1 MVNPPPN
8 LMQGIYL
15 VQAGRKVEA
24 LAYLRHAA
32 RTEAI
37 GSEGWLWLA
46 AATDDLEEYRYCVQM
61 ALQQDAAHPVA
72 RQMRDEL
79 ARRGVPVAYA
89 PGDGTGAGYAHLE
102 NGDLPHS
109 GTRRRRVLLAVMVLL
124 LVAAFVAAAY
134 IVTTTGVLKDAV
146 DEVDQAL
153 TGTETSF
160 RVGSAP
166 SFRFRVD
173 LPESWIPADED
184 RADWQTARAALE
196 AAFPP
201 SGDQVNLWEQ
211 VYESFSAVTRDP
223 VYGGVLPNVRLVNTD
238 QDALAREGM
247 VAALTLQE
255 ILPLPEVDAGEEPT
269 VCNRMRALQRVAQS
283 DGSTASV
290 PDNEVIA
297 SALVERDLPQDCVF
311 YIQRRYT
318 NQLPQQIAFALG
330 PEQAPDAFRAVTIA
344 VPVGAERY
352 AVWWLTF
359 ADEAAEAYQDTLDHV
374 LQTLEYVP
382 AP

>member
-1 MVNPPPN
+1 MVTPPPN

-15 VQAGRKVEA
+15 AQTGRKVEA

-32 RTEAI
+32 RTESI

-72 RQMRDEL
+72 RRMRDDL
-79 ARRGVPVAYA
+79 ARRGIPIAFA
-89 PGDGTGAGYAHLE
+89 PGDGTGAGYAYPE
-102 NGDLPHS
+102 TGDLP
-109 GTRRRRVLLAVMVLL
+109 RRRRVLLAVTLLL
-124 LVAAFVAAAY
+124 LVAAFVAVAY
-134 IVTTTGVLKDAV
+134 AVTTTGVLQNAV

-153 TGTETSF
+153 SGNETTF
-160 RVGSAP
+160 RVGGAP

-173 LPESWIPADED
+173 LPEAWMPADED
-184 RADWQTARAALE
+184 SADWQAARAALE
-196 AAFPP
+196 EDFPP
-201 SGDQVNLWEQ
+201 SGDQLSVWEQ
-211 VYESFSAVTRDP
+211 VDESFSAVTRDP

-238 QDALAREGM
+238 RDALARDGM
-247 VAALTLQE
+247 AAALTLQE
-255 ILPLPEVDAGEEPT
+255 ILPLPEVDAGEELT
-269 VCNRMRALQRVAQS
+269 VCNRMRALQGRAQS

-297 SALVERDLPQDCVF
+297 SALIERDPPQDCVF

-330 PEQAPDAFRAVTIA
+330 PELAPDAFRAVTIA

-352 AVWWLTF
+352 AVWWLTY
-359 ADEAAEAYQDTLDHV
+359 ADSAAEAYQETLDAI

-382 AP
+382 AS